1 LVDNVVVNAV
11 LLGYERF
18 TKHEAAAADEDV
30 ACRAHIGSQ
39 HFLIPYRVE
48 KMLYLFIA
56 FAVIA
61 VIGIAYGVWVAVWSS
76 TRKRS
81 SANALKGLKPVPVEV
96 PAYLGLWYEHRRMN
110 SRFEPADFV
119 AVTARYSGPGGAEDK
134 IIVVN
139 YGESKTTGKAHESV
153 GNAVPT
159 NVPGVLN
166 VSFFPGVGG
175 AYVVIG
181 LRPNYSIV
189 ASPSRDYL
197 WLLGRSKEAPD
208 DETIA
213 WFSATAV
220 ANGYPAGLPGVVSVE
235 QP

>member
-1 LVDNVVVNAV
+1 
-11 LLGYERF
+11 
-18 TKHEAAAADEDV
+18 
-30 ACRAHIGSQ
+30 
-39 HFLIPYRVE
+39 
-48 KMLYLFIA
+48 MLYLFIA

-76 TRKRS
+76 TRKRTS
-81 SANALKGLKPVPVEV
+81 TAALKGLTPVPVDLT
-96 PAYLGLWYEHRRMN
+96 AYLGLWYEHRRMN

-119 AVTARYSGPGGAEDK
+119 AVTARYSGPGAGGK

-139 YGESKTTGKAHESV
+139 YGESKTTGRARESV

-159 NVPGVLN
+159 NVPGVLD

-220 ANGYPAGLPGVVSVE
+220 ANGYPAGLPDVVSVE